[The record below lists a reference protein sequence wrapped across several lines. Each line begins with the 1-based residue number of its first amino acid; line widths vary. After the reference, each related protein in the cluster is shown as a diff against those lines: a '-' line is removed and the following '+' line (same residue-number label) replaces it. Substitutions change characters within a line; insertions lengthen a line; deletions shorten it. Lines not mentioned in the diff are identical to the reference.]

1 MLMWL
6 IHETTLLCN
15 QAGLTEAKNS
25 LNQMTMP
32 KSDVWQNAAEKKRMT
47 WSSLK
52 SHFFAPEL
60 CSSGTHSSRPHV
72 VTFHPAVL
80 NGLGTSLLILYLQ
93 YIC

>member
-1 MLMWL
+1 MCL

-47 WSSLK
+47 
-52 SHFFAPEL
+52 
-60 CSSGTHSSRPHV
+60 
-72 VTFHPAVL
+72 
-80 NGLGTSLLILYLQ
+80 
-93 YIC
+93 